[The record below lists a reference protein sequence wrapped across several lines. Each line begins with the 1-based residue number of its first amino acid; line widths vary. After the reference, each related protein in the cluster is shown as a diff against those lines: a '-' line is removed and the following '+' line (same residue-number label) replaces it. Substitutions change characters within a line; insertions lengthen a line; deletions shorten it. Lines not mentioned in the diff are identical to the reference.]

1 MRWEYINWDSA
12 FYFNPKGKTRKAR
25 RPVPLSDRVIALLRI
40 IQHEQFGRADGWVF
54 PSKKS
59 RSGHIELSGIEH
71 VFRKI
76 ARELGIPDALKLYCA
91 RPSHLWYGRDG
102 RDEESGTGQGS
113 HGPRES

>member
-59 RSGHIELSGIEH
+59 RSGHIELSGIGACSE
-71 VFRKI
+71 
-76 ARELGIPDALKLYCA
+76 KLLVSSA
-91 RPSHLWYGRDG
+91 SRTR
-102 RDEESGTGQGS
+102 
-113 HGPRES
+113 